1 MLFARSALRSAR
13 GSSGLP
19 PLRACGA
26 ARPFAQLA
34 SEDGDDDDAAA
45 LAPTTTGPPPRIV
58 TAASLFD
65 GHDASINVMRRLI
78 QANGAEVIHLAHDR
92 SALDVVN
99 AIVQE
104 DAHAVALTS
113 YQVGTYAAAAAAA
126 AAAATAAAGAAG
138 GAAAA
143 AAAAAG
149 AGAAAAAAARC
160 CCAVLVLARGG
171 D

>member
-19 PLRACGA
+19 PLRSCGA

-34 SEDGDDDDAAA
+34 SDDDDGGDNGGGGDGSTNAAA
-45 LAPTTTGPPPRIV
+45 PAPPSGPPPRIV

-78 QANGAEVIHLAHDR
+78 QAGGAEVIHLAHDR

-113 YQVGTYAAAAAAA
+113 YQVGT
-126 AAAATAAAGAAG
+126 
-138 GAAAA
+138 
-143 AAAAAG
+143 
-149 AGAAAAAAARC
+149 
-160 CCAVLVLARGG
+160 AVTVVPLLLLLRWRLL
-171 D
+171 